1 MSKLSLK
8 EIDNELQKERIE
20 KEKKEKLKA
29 LKEGK
34 IIKK

>member
-34 IIKK
+34 IIEK

>member
-8 EIDNELQKERIE
+8 EIDDELQKERIE
-20 KEKKEKLKA
+20 KEKKDKLKA

>member
-8 EIDNELQKERIE
+8 EIDEEIQKERIE

>member
-8 EIDNELQKERIE
+8 EIDDELQKERIE